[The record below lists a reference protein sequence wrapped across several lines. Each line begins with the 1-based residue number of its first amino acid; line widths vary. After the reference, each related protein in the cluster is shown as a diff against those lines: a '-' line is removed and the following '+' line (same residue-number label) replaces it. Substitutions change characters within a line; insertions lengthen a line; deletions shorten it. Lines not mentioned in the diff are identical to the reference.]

1 MIAVGLRELKARL
14 SSYVG
19 KARRG
24 EEVVVTDRGKEVA
37 VIVPI
42 SKERQALSRLA
53 NGGKVRMPAG
63 KPKGARGVR
72 IKGKPLSETVLED
85 RR

>member
-1 MIAVGLRELKARL
+1 MVTVGLRELKAGL
-14 SSYVG
+14 SRYVG

-37 VIVPI
+37 LIVPI
-42 SKERQALSRLA
+42 SKERRALSRLA
-53 NGGKVRMPAG
+53 DGGRARMPAG

-72 IKGKPLSETVLED
+72 IKGKPLAETVLED